1 MTYVILSIYLRLI
14 SLNLSNS
21 IARYIFDNNNISV
34 DESRDFSMWRLLMLY
49 SFGDLNLAE
58 NTWSLFEQLLF

>member
-1 MTYVILSIYLRLI
+1 M
-14 SLNLSNS
+14 
-21 IARYIFDNNNISV
+21 ARYIFDDDNISV